1 MKRHPFG
8 LKVYLLATVTCVAAF
23 SAHGEALKTESF
35 WNQFHG
41 PNEGLAPRAKLPLE
55 FTDTKNVQWRTPVHG
70 LGWSSPVVW
79 KQQVWVTTAKED
91 GSELFAV
98 CVSLKSGEIMHDI
111 KVFDVAN
118 PQNEWSDLNTHA
130 TPTPI
135 VEEGRI
141 YVHYGTYG
149 TACLDTQTG
158 EKIWE
163 RRDLN
168 CDHRVRPA
176 SSPVMNE
183 GLLFLTYDGVDHQF
197 VAALEKETGKTRW

>member
-79 KQQVWVTTAKED
+79 KQQVWVTCKGGWLGALRCLCEP
-91 GSELFAV
+91 
-98 CVSLKSGEIMHDI
+98 
-111 KVFDVAN
+111 KVRGN
-118 PQNEWSDLNTHA
+118 HA
-130 TPTPI
+130 
-135 VEEGRI
+135 
-141 YVHYGTYG
+141 
-149 TACLDTQTG
+149 
-158 EKIWE
+158 
-163 RRDLN
+163 
-168 CDHRVRPA
+168 
-176 SSPVMNE
+176 
-183 GLLFLTYDGVDHQF
+183 
-197 VAALEKETGKTRW
+197 